1 MGAPPVPGHLFR
13 GRLGDDRSEALRAF
27 AKAAASGPASSGH
40 HHHSH
45 VAELPEDIARLL
57 DRDPGSAV
65 VVRVPRP
72 EALPVVVRTWRKE
85 SDVLRAVRGVLPHA
99 PECLAEGDGFAIHS
113 HVDGVPLSAVCA
125 NGKPVDPLIVRA
137 LAGLLTQMTRVR
149 LRSLPPLPAGWPA
162 AHTDSQAFL
171 RKLAHLADG
180 QIRQPNWAVYG
191 GLFAALGI
199 PDDALLRL
207 AERVPPMT
215 RRPFSLLHADLHRDN
230 TILAY
235 GGSPPLVCIDW
246 ELATFGDPLYDLA
259 THLVRMRYPE
269 RQWPEVIEAW
279 VTAMRVTRPAA
290 VNGCAKDLRHYVG
303 LERAQS
309 VFTDV
314 MRAAR
319 TLEDTFEQAVM
330 DRAMEE
336 VGRALAAAAE
346 PLGLR
351 NVPTGKE
358 IEGALLRWQV
368 SRWVLSG
375 ASTGTRIS
383 SWQPDNRLDERPDF
397 PHAAVT
403 EALNQEG
410 GAPASRVF
418 KGTAHL
424 NTVVRVPGHDVPVVV
439 RRGLPDVSRREPRY
453 LSEHRVLRAI
463 ELCGAPV
470 GAPKALALGRDCQGE
485 PFTVH
490 TYEGPPLGRDGIA
503 GPPDHPVHGL
513 LPHEADALVDQLCA
527 LTKVDHRAIDPTAG
541 EGGFHP
547 WLTRQLVALVADL
560 PRESRQLARLLGL
573 PDADRLAGIL
583 ARHTV
588 SDRKP
593 ALLHGDLN
601 PWNLVRRA
609 GRLALTIIDW
619 EMALVGDPLYDLVRH
634 THLTPTRPEIRT
646 RMFARWEREL
656 PAEHTADW
664 RQDWRVYRWLEIVR
678 SAYIDLDRL
687 ATGTGLDAPNV
698 RRAVDSY
705 AMTLATAKASLGLPA
720 HPTPNPY
727 LIRALT

>member
-1 MGAPPVPGHLFR
+1 M
-13 GRLGDDRSEALRAF
+13 
-27 AKAAASGPASSGH
+27 
-40 HHHSH
+40 
-45 VAELPEDIARLL
+45 AELPEDIARLL
-57 DRDPGSAV
+57 DRAPGTAV
-65 VVRVPRP
+65 IVRVPRP
-72 EALPVVVRTWRKE
+72 DALPVVVRTWRRE

-113 HVDGVPLSAVCA
+113 HVEGVPLSAVCA
-125 NGKPVDPLIVRA
+125 NGTPVDHLIVRA
-137 LAGLLTQMTRVR
+137 LADLLAQMTRVR
-149 LRSLPPLPAGWPA
+149 LRSLPPLPPGWPA

-171 RKLAHLADG
+171 RKLAHAADE
-180 QIRQPNWAVYG
+180 QIRQPNWAVHG

-199 PDDALLRL
+199 PDDALSQL
-207 AERVPPMT
+207 AERVPPMS

-230 TILAY
+230 LILAY
-235 GGSPPLVCIDW
+235 GGGPPLVCVDW

-269 RQWPEVIEAW
+269 GQWPEVTEAW
-279 VTAMRVTRPAA
+279 ATAMRATRPAA
-290 VNGCAKDLRHYVG
+290 VNGWAKDLRHYIR
-303 LERAQS
+303 LERAQAA
-309 VFTDV
+309 FADV

-319 TLEDTFEQAVM
+319 TLEGTFEQAVM
-330 DRAMEE
+330 DRATEE
-336 VGRALAAAAE
+336 VGRALTAAAE

-351 NVPTGKE
+351 GVPTAKE

-368 SRWVLSG
+368 SRWALSG
-375 ASTGTRIS
+375 AGTGTRVS
-383 SWQPDNRLDERPDF
+383 SWRPDHRLGERPDF

-403 EALNQEG
+403 EALSQEG

-470 GAPKALALGRDCQGE
+470 GAPKALALGRDRQGE

-490 TYEGPPLGRDGIA
+490 TYEGPPLGRDDGIDQ
-503 GPPDHPVHGL
+503 PPDHPVNGL

-527 LTKVDHRAIDPTAG
+527 LTAVDHRTVDPTAG

-547 WLTRQLVALVADL
+547 WLTRQLVALVAGL

-573 PDADRLAGIL
+573 PDADRLADIL

-588 SDRKP
+588 RERKP

-601 PWNLVRRA
+601 PWNLVRRTDH
-609 GRLALTIIDW
+609 LALTIIDW

-634 THLTPTRPEIRT
+634 MHLTPTRPEIRT
-646 RMFARWEREL
+646 RMFTRWERGL
-656 PAEHTADW
+656 DLAHTADW
-664 RQDWRVYRWLEIVR
+664 RQDWRVYRWLETVR
-678 SAYIDLDRL
+678 SAYVDLDRL

-698 RRAVDSY
+698 RRALASY
-705 AMTLATAKASLGLPA
+705 AMTLAAAKAALGLPA

-727 LIRALT
+727 LTRALA